1 MNEGTDQNE
10 LDQFAQ
16 IEEPTQATADKDE
29 SKQIEEKEEPV
40 SPNSALSKQS
50 SEDDQ
55 KNTAALDDLLGM
67 D

>member
-16 IEEPTQATADKDE
+16 IEEPTQVTADKDE